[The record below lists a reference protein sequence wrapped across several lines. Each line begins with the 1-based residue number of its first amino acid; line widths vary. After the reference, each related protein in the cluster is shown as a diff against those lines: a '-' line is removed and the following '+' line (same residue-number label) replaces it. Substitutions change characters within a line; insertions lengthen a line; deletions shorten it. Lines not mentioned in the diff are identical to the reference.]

1 MTEKKE
7 LLPHTVQIKQTDPQ
21 QGLTAQEV
29 QLRMEAGLVNGI
41 VQRAGRSEKDILRQ
55 NILTFFNLVFA
66 VLALVLALTGSS
78 LKNMTFLVVVFCNVV
93 IGCYQEIRA
102 KRAVDRLTLVAAAE
116 LKTLRDGALQQ
127 IHSNELVRDDIVV
140 FSLGDQICADG
151 ILVEGLLYVNESLVT
166 GEEEPVMKSPG
177 DTLLSGSF
185 VVTGTGK
192 ARLTKVGAEA
202 FAARLAAE
210 AKTNGKCKKSEMM
223 AALDRL
229 IHIVGYALIPVGLA
243 LFYQEFKVLQLPL
256 RDSAEATVAA
266 LVGMI
271 PEGLYLLTSIALAVS
286 TIKLTGKKVL
296 VQDMSCIEALARVDM
311 LCLDKTGTITMPK
324 MQVENVI
331 PLTEDPPEKLENALR
346 AFYADQEPENE
357 TARAMAEMFGGES
370 DWHCSKRI
378 PFTSQT
384 RWSAAVFRDRGSLIV
399 GAPQTIMGNRYGSIR
414 EAVEGW
420 TSSGYRVLLVAQ
432 YAGIP
437 AETLN
442 VANLTPLALVLLTNT
457 LRPDAPQILQ
467 YFAQQGVQIKV
478 ISGDDPITV
487 SSVAK
492 RAGILHAEEYTD
504 LSWAETEEDYRRA
517 AMDYTVFGRVRPDQK
532 KKLILALK
540 ALGHT
545 VAMTGDGVNDV
556 PALQASDCGIAM
568 AGGAQAASQV
578 APLVLLSG
586 DFGAMPKIVD
596 EGRRVINNIQRSA
609 TLFLVKNIFS
619 LGLALITLITGW
631 AYPIVPFHLTMIS
644 SLTIG
649 IPAFFLAMEPNYERV
664 KGRFLSTVIR
674 KALPGGLTN
683 VFTVVVAQA
692 FMAVF
697 SLPREEISTVCA
709 AILAFVGMQVLYQT
723 CKPFDKFRVVLWLT
737 MGVALLGCFFL
748 LPELF
753 ELPALGL
760 RSALVLGV
768 LMIVSVAVLRAF
780 DWCFTA
786 WDKLR
791 LRIAEKKK

>member
-7 LLPHTVQIKQTDPQ
+7 LPLAEISAKETNPKV
-21 QGLTAQEV
+21 GLTAQEV
-29 QLRMEAGLVNGI
+29 QQRVDAGLANGLL
-41 VQRAGRSEKDILRQ
+41 QRAGRSEKDILLQ

-78 LKNMTFLVVVFCNVV
+78 LKNMTFLVVVICNVV

-116 LKTLRDGALQQ
+116 LKTLRDGTLQQ
-127 IHSNELVRDDIVV
+127 VRSDALVQDDIVE
-140 FSLGDQICADG
+140 FSLGNQICADG
-151 ILVEGLLYVNESLVT
+151 ILLEGLLYVNESLVT
-166 GEEEPVMKSPG
+166 GEEEPVMKNPG
-177 DTLLSGSF
+177 DELLSGSF
-185 VVTGTGK
+185 VVTGTGRV
-192 ARLTKVGAEA
+192 RLTRVGAQA

-210 AKTNGKCKKSEMM
+210 AKANGKCKKSEMM

-296 VQDMSCIEALARVDM
+296 VQDMSCIEALARVDV
-311 LCLDKTGTITMPK
+311 LCLDKTGTITQPK

-331 PLTEDPPEKLENALR
+331 PMTEDPPEKLENALR
-346 AFYADQEPENE
+346 AFYAGLEPENE

-370 DWHCSKRI
+370 DWRCTKRI

-384 RWSAAVFRDRGSLIV
+384 RWSAAVFRDWGSFIV
-399 GAPQTIMGNRYGSIR
+399 GAPQTIMGGRYDSIR
-414 EAVEGW
+414 ETVEGW

-437 AETLN
+437 SETL
-442 VANLTPLALVLLTNT
+442 VEGNLTPLALVLLTNT
-457 LRPDAPQILQ
+457 LRPDAQEILQ
-467 YFAQQGVQIKV
+467 YFERQGVCIKV
-478 ISGDDPITV
+478 ISGDDPVTV
-487 SSVAK
+487 STVAQ
-492 RAGILHAEEYTD
+492 RAGISHAEQYID
-504 LSWAETEEDYRRA
+504 LSHAETDEDYRRA

-532 KKLILALK
+532 KKLIEALK
-540 ALGHT
+540 AQGHI

-578 APLVLLSG
+578 APLVLLNA
-586 DFGAMPKIVD
+586 DFSAMPQIVD

-692 FMAVF
+692 FMVVF
-697 SLPREEISTVCA
+697 GLPQAEISTVCA
-709 AILAFVGMQVLYQT
+709 AILSFVGMQVLYQT
-723 CKPFDKFRVVLWLT
+723 CKPFDKFRRILWCV
-737 MGVALLGCFFL
+737 MGAALLGCFFL
-748 LPELF
+748 LPGLF
-753 ELPALGL
+753 ELPALSL
-760 RSALVLGV
+760 KTALVLAV
-768 LMIVSVAVLRAF
+768 LMIMSHTVFRAF
-780 DWCFTA
+780 GWCFTA
-786 WDKLR
+786 WDQLR
-791 LRIAEKKK
+791 SRIAEKKK